1 MEVILSKSLGFCSGV
16 AHVIGL
22 AEECFRI
29 AAEKQLPVYS
39 IGWFIHNQRVV
50 DSFIARGMR
59 HIEHPG
65 GGLPGVALI
74 RAHGI
79 PDILRKS
86 FEDAGYILVDGTCHN
101 VAYSQNI
108 IRNVPVGTTIVI
120 AGIVGHSE
128 VVALSGL
135 WDGAGKLVP
144 VSVVQ
149 SAQDVVSLPDQLGEY
164 LLMTQTTLP
173 AIQYKEIFNA
183 MKDRFGQR
191 LTIGNHLCPGALR
204 RNKALIDL
212 CAQVEAVV
220 VVGGLKSANTTALA
234 KIVAGQGLPVW
245 HIESAHGVV
254 PEMMV
259 FKRIGLTAGTS
270 TPQNDIDAV
279 FNALKGEES

>member
-16 AHVIGL
+16 GHVISL

-59 HIEHPG
+59 HIEHPEE
-65 GGLPGVALI
+65 GLPGVALI

-79 PDILRKS
+79 PDTLRKS
-86 FEDAGYILVDGTCHN
+86 FLDAGYFLVDGTCHN
-101 VAYSQNI
+101 VGYSQNI
-108 IRNVPVGTTIVI
+108 IRNIPVGTTIVI

-135 WDGAGKLVP
+135 WDSTGKLVP

-149 SAQDVVSLPDQLGEY
+149 SARDVALLPDQLGEY
-164 LLMTQTTLP
+164 VLMTQTTLP

-183 MKDRFGQR
+183 MKERFNHR

-212 CAQVEAVV
+212 CTQVEAVV
-220 VVGGLKSANTTALA
+220 VVGGHKSANTTALA
-234 KIVAGQGLPVW
+234 KIVAEQGLPVW
-245 HIESAHGVV
+245 HIESAQGVV
-254 PEMMV
+254 PQMRV
-259 FKRIGLTAGTS
+259 FGRIGLTAGTS

-279 FNALKGEES
+279 YQALKGEAP

>member
-1 MEVILSKSLGFCSGV
+1 VEVILSKSLGFCSGV
-16 AHVIGL
+16 GHVISL

-29 AAEKQLPVYS
+29 ATEKQLPVYS

-50 DSFIARGMR
+50 DCFIARGMR
-59 HIEHPG
+59 HIEHPEEG
-65 GGLPGVALI
+65 SPGVALI

-79 PDILRKS
+79 PDTLRQS
-86 FEDAGYILVDGTCHN
+86 FLDAGYFLVDGTCHN

-108 IRNVPVGTTIVI
+108 IRNTPAGTTIVI

-135 WDGAGKLVP
+135 WDGAGKPVP
-144 VSVVQ
+144 VLVVE
-149 SAQDVVSLPDQLGEY
+149 SAHDVSLLPDLSGEC

-173 AIQYKEIFNA
+173 AVQYKEISNA
-183 MKDRFGQR
+183 MKERFGQR

-212 CAQVEAVV
+212 CSQVEAVV

-234 KIVAGQGLPVW
+234 RIVAEQGLPVW
-245 HIESAHGVV
+245 HIESAQDVV
-254 PEMMV
+254 PQMRAFE
-259 FKRIGLTAGTS
+259 RIGLTAGTS
-270 TPQNDIDAV
+270 TPQNDIDEV
-279 FNALKGEES
+279 HQALKGETT